1 MEFAILRYT
10 VFGVL
15 VLATA
20 AAVASWAVRT
30 RRINPFSKW
39 ASFIRRST
47 DPILKPIEGKIL
59 QRGGNPQTAEWWL
72 LGGTI
77 VGGILVISMA
87 GWIASQFRIGSVA
100 VQRGPGTIIRLV
112 LYYASRI
119 ISFAIV
125 IRVIGSWFGAGR
137 QTRLMRP
144 MYFLTD
150 WIVEPLRR
158 IIPPFGM
165 IDVSP
170 LVAWFL
176 IQILTGMF
184 L

>member
-1 MEFAILRYT
+1 MEFAILRYA

-20 AAVASWAVRT
+20 AAVGSWAVRT
-30 RRINPFSKW
+30 RRISPFSKW
-39 ASFIRRST
+39 AHLIRRST
-47 DPILKPIEGKIL
+47 DPILKPIEGKIS
-59 QRGGNPQTAEWWL
+59 QRDGNPQTAEWWL
-72 LGGTI
+72 FGGTI
-77 VGGILVISMA
+77 VGGIVVISMA
-87 GWIASQFRIGSVA
+87 GWLANQFREVSDA
-100 VQRGPGTIIRLV
+100 AQRGPGTLIRQV
-112 LYYASRI
+112 LRYASLI
-119 ISFAIV
+119 ISYALV
-125 IRVIGSWFGAGR
+125 IRVIGSWFGADR
-137 QTRLMRP
+137 QNRLMRP

-165 IDVSP
+165 IDVTP

-176 IQILTGMF
+176 IQILIGF

>member
-1 MEFAILRYT
+1 M
-10 VFGVL
+10 
-15 VLATA
+15 
-20 AAVASWAVRT
+20 
-30 RRINPFSKW
+30 
-39 ASFIRRST
+39 
-47 DPILKPIEGKIL
+47 
-59 QRGGNPQTAEWWL
+59 
-72 LGGTI
+72 GGTI
-77 VGGILVISMA
+77 VGGIVVVSMA
-87 GWIASQFRIGSVA
+87 GWLADQFRIVSVA
-100 VQRGPGTIIRLV
+100 GERGPGTIIRLV
-112 LYYASRI
+112 LYYVSRI

-165 IDVSP
+165 IDVAP

>member
-1 MEFAILRYT
+1 M
-10 VFGVL
+10 
-15 VLATA
+15 
-20 AAVASWAVRT
+20 
-30 RRINPFSKW
+30 
-39 ASFIRRST
+39 
-47 DPILKPIEGKIL
+47 
-59 QRGGNPQTAEWWL
+59 
-72 LGGTI
+72 
-77 VGGILVISMA
+77 GGIVVISMA
-87 GWIASQFRIGSVA
+87 GWLVDKFRIVSIAGE
-100 VQRGPGTIIRLV
+100 RGPGTVIRLV

-125 IRVIGSWFGAGR
+125 IRVIGSWFGADR

-144 MYFLTD
+144 MYLLTD

-165 IDVSP
+165 MDVTP